1 MTKLSDLIDIKIN
14 QDTIKIQ
21 GVKIPVLFT
30 FTAFPL
36 VEEAYGKEYGIFEK
50 ELNNMLKDGKVVLG
64 KKEVKLMNALIYA
77 MVKSAGTD
85 CTPYEIE
92 TSIPPSDLPAIF
104 QKVLGIFNN
113 QNFQFTDME
122 KLKTEKK

>member
-1 MTKLSDLIDIKIN
+1 VKIN
-14 QDTIKIQ
+14 QDTINIQ
-21 GVKIPVLFT
+21 GVEIPVIFT

-36 VEEAYGKEYGIFEK
+36 IEEAYGKSYGLFEK
-50 ELNNMLKDGKVVLG
+50 ELNGMLQDGKVILG
-64 KKEVKLMNALIYA
+64 KKEVKMMNALIYA
-77 MVKSAGTD
+77 MVKSGGTD

-104 QKVLGIFNN
+104 RTVLGIFNN
-113 QNFQFTDME
+113 QNFQHADME